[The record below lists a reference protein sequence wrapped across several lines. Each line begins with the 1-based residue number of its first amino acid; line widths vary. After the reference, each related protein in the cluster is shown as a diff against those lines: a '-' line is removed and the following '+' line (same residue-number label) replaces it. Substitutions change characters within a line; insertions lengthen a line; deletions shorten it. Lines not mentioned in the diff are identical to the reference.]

1 MQQLHRHSGSVT
13 TTTAVTVARPGTV
26 GDVPMV
32 DEYVEALD
40 AARDVALEH
49 LATLPERRVT
59 DRELR

>member
-1 MQQLHRHSGSVT
+1 M
-13 TTTAVTVARPGTV
+13 TVATPGTV

-59 DRELR
+59 DRDAREAGIRADLGELPV